1 MKFRRFRAM
10 AVKEVLQVW
19 RDPRSLMIALLLP
32 FTQMFL
38 LGYGVNLDLKHLP
51 VCTFDREGS
60 QESQAL
66 LKHFQASQYFSI
78 VRNLDSYA
86 ELTTDIDKATCRL
99 GIVIPPDFSQ
109 RLNDTGSASVQAILD
124 GTDDNTANI
133 AFGYANAVVQGYSND
148 VRLNSLN
155 RQGRPLQQIQPMV
168 VQSRVWFNEDLE
180 SRNFI
185 IPGLVAVI
193 MALVGA
199 QLTSLT
205 ISREWERGT
214 MELLVSTPVRPIEVM
229 FGKLTPYLVLGW
241 LDAAFCLVIAA
252 LWFGVPFRGTLL
264 TLFLTTTLFLAVVLS
279 IGYLMSVLIHSQI
292 GASQVALLV
301 TMLPTTLLS
310 GYVFPIDQMPN
321 IVQYITYL
329 MYSRYYVT
337 IIKAIFLKG
346 SGIPELVTP
355 ILFLI
360 VYATAVMVLAARAF
374 RKRLDLS
381 HVRAHHSDR
390 DQRVP

>member
-1 MKFRRFRAM
+1 MKFRRLKAI
-10 AVKEVLQVW
+10 AIKEVLQIW

-38 LGYGVNLDLKHLP
+38 FGYGVNLDLKHLP

-60 QESQAL
+60 QLSQSL
-66 LKHFQASQYFSI
+66 LKHFQASQYFSV
-78 VRNLDSYA
+78 VRNVDSYA
-86 ELTTDIDKATCRL
+86 TIVKAIDDGTCGL
-99 GIVIPPDFSQ
+99 AIVIPPDLSA

-124 GTDDNTANI
+124 GSDDNTANI
-133 AFGYANAVVQGYSND
+133 AFGYTAAVVNGYSND
-148 VRLNSLN
+148 IAMTAID
-155 RQGRPLQQIQPMV
+155 RQGRPSQQIRPMT
-168 VQSRVWFNEDLE
+168 VQSRVWFNEDLV

-214 MELLVSTPVRPIEVM
+214 MELLVSTPVRPIELM
-229 FGKLTPYLVLGW
+229 FGKLAPYLVLGW

-252 LWFGVPFRGTLL
+252 LWFAVPFRGTLL
-264 TLFLTTTLFLAVVLS
+264 TLFFTTTLFLIVVLS
-279 IGYLMSVLIHSQI
+279 LGYLLSVLIRSQV
-292 GASQVALLV
+292 GASQIALLV

-310 GYVFPIDQMPN
+310 GYIFPIDQMPK
-321 IVQYITYL
+321 IIQDITYL

-337 IIKAIFLKG
+337 IIKDVFLKG
-346 SGIPELVTP
+346 SSIPELMTP
-355 ILFLI
+355 ILFMI
-360 VYATAVMVLAARAF
+360 IYAAAVMVLAARAF
-374 RKRLDLS
+374 RKRL
-381 HVRAHHSDR
+381 V
-390 DQRVP
+390 

>member
-1 MKFRRFRAM
+1 MKFRRLKAI
-10 AVKEVLQVW
+10 AVKEVLQIW

-38 LGYGVNLDLKHLP
+38 LGYGVNLDLKHIP

-60 QESQAL
+60 QLSQAL
-66 LKHFQASQYFSI
+66 LKHFQESQYFAI
-78 VRNLDSYA
+78 KHNVKSYPEVVA
-86 ELTTDIDKATCRL
+86 AIDKADCGL
-99 GIVIPPDFSQ
+99 AVVIPPDFSE
-109 RLNDTGSASVQAILD
+109 RLNDSGTASVQAILD

-133 AFGYANAVVQGYSND
+133 AFGYAAAVVNGYSND
-148 VRLNSLN
+148 IQVSWLD
-155 RQGRPLQQIQPMV
+155 RQGRALQQIQPMV

-214 MELLVSTPVRPIEVM
+214 MELLISTPVKPSELM
-229 FGKLTPYLVLGW
+229 FGKLIPYLLLGW

-252 LWFGVPFRGTLL
+252 LWFEVPFRGTLV

-279 IGYLMSVLIHSQI
+279 IGYLLSVLIRSQI
-292 GASQVALLV
+292 GASQIALLV

-310 GYVFPIDQMPN
+310 GYVFPIDQMPPF
-321 IVQYITYL
+321 IQTVTYL
-329 MYSRYYVT
+329 IYSRYYVT
-337 IIKAIFLKG
+337 IVKAIFLKG
-346 SGIPELVTP
+346 AGIPELLTP

-360 VYATAVMVLAARAF
+360 VYALAVMILAARAF
-374 RKRLDLS
+374 RKRLD
-381 HVRAHHSDR
+381 
-390 DQRVP
+390 